1 MSRKANPAIVGAFV
15 IGAVALIATSVIIL
29 GKGSLFKEKSAWVLY
44 FEGSIK
50 GLTPG
55 SPVVFQG
62 VRIGEVKDIRV
73 NIDKE
78 HIIRTPVVMEI
89 DSSLID
95 FDESPV
101 DSKYSLEQ
109 TKDLIDRGLRAQ
121 LQTQSL
127 ITGQL
132 LIQLGFNPD
141 KEARF
146 VSPGGLYPEMPTIP
160 STVQELSKTLQEL
173 PLKEIVNNL
182 NTITKGI
189 DKIVNSPDMHDGL
202 AALSKTLQKTDALLA
217 LVEKHVDP
225 IGNDLQKVLA
235 STDTFLQTNTDKVA
249 SLIEDLEK
257 TSTSTREDIRNVSS
271 NMREASIKTQEQ
283 LSEFLENATT
293 TTGYAEKMLSEQSE
307 FRHELRQTLAEL
319 ESALRAIRLLAE
331 QMEQHPESMIRGK
344 AQ

>member
-15 IGAVALIATSVIIL
+15 IGAVALMVIGVIIL
-29 GKGSLFKEKSAWVLY
+29 GKGSLFEEKSAWVLY

-55 SPVVFQG
+55 SSVVFQG

-73 NIDKE
+73 KIDKE
-78 HIIRTPVVMEI
+78 QIVRTPVVMEI

-95 FDESPV
+95 FDASPV
-101 DSKYSLEQ
+101 NSKYSREQ

-132 LIQLGFNPD
+132 LIQLGFYPD
-141 KEARF
+141 KEVRL

-173 PLKEIVNNL
+173 PFEEIVNNI
-182 NTITKGI
+182 NTITMGI
-189 DKIVNSPDMHDGL
+189 DKIVNSPDMHNGL
-202 AALSKTLQKTDALLA
+202 AALSKTLQKTDALLTR
-217 LVEKHVDP
+217 VEKHVDP
-225 IGNDLQKVLA
+225 IGNDVQKVLTSA
-235 STDTFLQTNTDKVA
+235 DKLLTDNSDNLT
-249 SLIEDLEK
+249 SLIQDLKK
-257 TSTSTREDIRNVSS
+257 TSIATRGGITQLTKDMSDISK
-271 NMREASIKTQEQ
+271 KTEEQ

-293 TTGYAEKMLSEQSE
+293 TTGYAEKMLSDQSE

-331 QMEQHPESMIRGK
+331 QMEQHPESLIRGK